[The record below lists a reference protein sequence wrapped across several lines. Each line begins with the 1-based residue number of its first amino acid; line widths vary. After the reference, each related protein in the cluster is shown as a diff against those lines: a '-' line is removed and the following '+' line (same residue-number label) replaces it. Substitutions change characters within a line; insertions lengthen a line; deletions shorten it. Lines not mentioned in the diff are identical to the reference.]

1 MTNFDSNKVIIFHYD
16 TGAGGRFLANNLSLS
31 SDCVMMN
38 AKLAMMQLDGKLNQK
53 QKLSVLLSAL
63 NKTLDHWIDLGFND
77 REWIGIDYTTMPE
90 KLKVI
95 DYYYLDE
102 CELKTKVYTNKDF
115 QYLTVNNTKYLF
127 LTSHSPEELDKLLSV
142 WKNAK
147 VISLK
152 NENLF
157 KHIRRFEHSDAY
169 NYQAK
174 LKTVWKLILKKETVD
189 FMDVPMYF
197 GSPDGRHFDML
208 PESIKSIAMKY
219 LSDSEFL
226 KKVNEMT
233 KIKYSSP
240 VPKLF
245 SEYSNLTEKEKSILE
260 KENLTEEYVHPNSV
274 FVWDCNWYLS
284 EQNTIHNI
292 KYLYDVLEL
301 EGYDEQ
307 STRSYYRSW
316 IKKLEELI

>member
-1 MTNFDSNKVIIFHYD
+1 MTNFDSDKVIIFHYD

-157 KHIRRFEHSDAY
+157 KHVRRFEHSDAY
-169 NYQAK
+169 NYQTK
-174 LKTVWKLILKKETVD
+174 LKTVWKLILKEEPVD

-197 GSPDGRHFDML
+197 GSPDGRHF
-208 PESIKSIAMKY
+208 
-219 LSDSEFL
+219 
-226 KKVNEMT
+226 
-233 KIKYSSP
+233 
-240 VPKLF
+240 
-245 SEYSNLTEKEKSILE
+245 
-260 KENLTEEYVHPNSV
+260 
-274 FVWDCNWYLS
+274 
-284 EQNTIHNI
+284 
-292 KYLYDVLEL
+292 
-301 EGYDEQ
+301 
-307 STRSYYRSW
+307 
-316 IKKLEELI
+316 